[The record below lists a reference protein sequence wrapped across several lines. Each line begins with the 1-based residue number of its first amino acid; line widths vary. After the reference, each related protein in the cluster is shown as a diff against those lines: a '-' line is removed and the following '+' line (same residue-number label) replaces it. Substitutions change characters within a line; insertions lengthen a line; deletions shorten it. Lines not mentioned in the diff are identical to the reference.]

1 MLFILWCKKTY
12 DACSRRVVEG
22 GILVET
28 GVAVT
33 GCRYVEQMVAG
44 HARHGDH
51 QRTVTEE
58 RGFTREIL
66 GAEIGHCLTL
76 ILLWGII
83 ASYNAY
89 STSACVFP
97 PLAVKTLLSTME
109 GRRTGCRNL
118 RNSEVLYKLI
128 MLPVEPGVSKNR

>member
-1 MLFILWCKKTY
+1 M
-12 DACSRRVVEG
+12 
-22 GILVET
+22 
-28 GVAVT
+28 
-33 GCRYVEQMVAG
+33 
-44 HARHGDH
+44 HAMA
-51 QRTVTEE
+51 T
-58 RGFTREIL
+58 TRELSQRNEGSLERYL
-66 GAEIGHCLTL
+66 GAKIEHCLML

>member
-1 MLFILWCKKTY
+1 M
-12 DACSRRVVEG
+12 VEG

-28 GVAVT
+28 GVAGV
-33 GCRYVEQMVAG
+33 GCRYVEQVVAG

-51 QRTVTEE
+51 WRTVTEE
-58 RGFTREIL
+58 RVFTREIL
-66 GAEIGHCLTL
+66 GAEIEHCLTL

-89 STSACVFP
+89 STSAYVFP

-109 GRRTGCRNL
+109 GRRAGFRNL